1 MKMNPVRRPALRFSL
16 RSRVLLGSGLAAVL
30 LFAAGCV
37 APLPVTTTPT
47 GATAIFDGKTLG
59 PTPLQYTP
67 EGNKPVAVEFQ
78 LDGYFPESFTFQP
91 TPEAKGISAQLA
103 PRTLAKTHD
112 FTSAPDGAAVAIDGR
127 AAGTTPI
134 TGAKI
139 VFDRDDKNSPWKSK
153 SVTFSKANYQSETVT
168 LTAETTALPKVDLG
182 LLREDRVYRITAT
195 NPEGAELNADVT
207 LNGQVVGQTPLKL
220 PITFQRATKTTP
232 WPQFKLSVEIPAK
245 YQPAAATLE
254 FANRALAVGFK
265 LEPVTEI
272 VTTLTYPALV
282 MTPTGVAFRF
292 QRSTA
297 TAVLNTR
304 EPAEIISDLKPVTN
318 FGRQD
323 VKDTASRAECIN
335 SFCVSPDGQNIIF
348 SLTERD
354 DQGGFYSN
362 LSIKRADD
370 VGGGVA
376 RLTQGPRYAD
386 TLPYIANDGSNYLVF
401 ASNRTDRTKPDIF
414 RVNLVENRLS
424 GGISRLTNDS
434 RYNFGPSYGD
444 SNRQLFYLSTEPNF
458 PTAESQISSIRL
470 DGSLPTQLSISALEL
485 NNVFAEKVYFVRLD
499 EDTKKKQIYSITADG
514 KLETALLNQEDF
526 RTSNC
531 FNPSVSP
538 DGTRVLFVS
547 DHGTD
552 DRGRHNHDIYL
563 VNSDGSNLQRLTHNG
578 SDDLMPAWSFSEEGV
593 IFFLSNRGGAY
604 NVWRLKVS
612 GGK

>member
-1 MKMNPVRRPALRFSL
+1 MKTARRPAASL
-16 RSRVLLGSGLAAVL
+16 WTRVALYSGLIAAVW
-30 LFAAGCV
+30 FAGGC
-37 APLPVTTTPT
+37 ATPLSVTTNPP
-47 GATAIFDGKTLG
+47 GATAILDGKNLG
-59 PTPLQYTP
+59 VTPAQFTP
-67 EGNKPVAVEFQ
+67 EGNRPVSVEFR
-78 LDGYFPESFTFQP
+78 LDGYFPESFVFQP
-91 TPEAKGISAQLA
+91 NPEAKSISAQLE
-103 PRTLAKTHD
+103 PRTQMKSYD
-112 FTSAPDGAAVAIDGR
+112 FASAPEGAAVSIDGH
-127 AAGTTPI
+127 AVGNTPL
-134 TGAKI
+134 TGVK
-139 VFDRDDKNSPWKSK
+139 VTYERDDKTSPWKTKTVAVSK
-153 SVTFSKANYQSETVT
+153 PNYQGETFT
-168 LTAETTALPKVDLG
+168 LSAAVATLPRIDLA
-182 LLREDRVYRITAT
+182 LLREDRVYQVAAT
-195 NPEGAELNADVT
+195 TSDGSELNADVT
-207 LNGQVVGQTPLKL
+207 LNGKVVGQTPLKL
-220 PITFQRATKTTP
+220 PLTFQRPNKNAA
-232 WPQFKLSVEIPAK
+232 WPRFSVSVEIPAK
-245 YQPAAATLE
+245 YQPASTVID
-254 FANRALAVGFK
+254 FARTTPAVGFK
-265 LEPVTEI
+265 LEPITEI
-272 VTTLTYPALV
+272 TTTLTYPALV
-282 MTPTGVAFRF
+282 MTPTGVAFKF
-292 QRSTA
+292 QRGSA
-297 TAVLNTR
+297 IAVLNTR
-304 EPAEIISDLKPVTN
+304 EPAETISDLKPVTN

-323 VKDTASRAECIN
+323 VKDNASRAECVN

-386 TLPYIANDGSNYLVF
+386 TLPYVANDGSNYLVF

-470 DGSLPTQLSISALEL
+470 DGSLPTQLSINALEL

-499 EDTKKKQIYSITADG
+499 EDAKRKQIYSITADG

-547 DHGTD
+547 DHGVD
-552 DRGRHNHDIYL
+552 EQGRHNHDIYM
-563 VNSDGSNLQRLTHNG
+563 VNADGTNLQRLTHNG

-593 IFFLSNRGGAY
+593 VFFLSNRGGAY

-612 GGK
+612 GAK

>member
-1 MKMNPVRRPALRFSL
+1 MKMNTVRRPVSSSL
-16 RSRVLLGSGLAAVL
+16 FRTRVILGSGLLAAL
-30 LFAAGCV
+30 LLSAGCV
-37 APLPVTTTPT
+37 APLPVTTTPA

-67 EGNKPVAVEFQ
+67 EGNKPVAVEFR

-91 TPEAKGISAQLA
+91 SPEAKGISAQLA
-103 PRTLAKTHD
+103 PRTLTKSFD
-112 FTSAPDGAAVAIDGR
+112 FTSAPDGATVAIDGKT
-127 AAGTTPI
+127 AGTTPL
-134 TGAKI
+134 TGLKV
-139 VFDRDDKNSPWKSK
+139 VFDRDDKTSPWKTK
-153 SVTFSKANYQSETVT
+153 AVTVTKANYQSETVT
-168 LTAETTALPKVDLG
+168 LSADAAALPRVDLG
-182 LLREDRVYRITAT
+182 LLREDRVYRLTAV
-195 NPEGAELNADVT
+195 NAEGAELNAEVRLD
-207 LNGQVVGQTPLKL
+207 GKVVGQTPLKL
-220 PITFQRATKTTP
+220 PITFQRAVKTAP
-232 WPQFKLSVEIPAK
+232 WPQFKVSAEIPAK
-245 YQPAAATLE
+245 YQPATATLD
-254 FANRALAVGFK
+254 FARPTLAVGFK

-272 VTTLTYPALV
+272 VTTFTYPTLV
-282 MTPTGVAFRF
+282 MTPTGVTFRF
-292 QRSTA
+292 QRTNA
-297 TAVLNTR
+297 IAILNTR

-470 DGSLPTQLSISALEL
+470 DGSLPTQLSITALEL

-499 EDTKKKQIYSITADG
+499 EDSKKKQIYSITADG

-552 DRGRHNHDIYL
+552 DQGRHNNDIYL
-563 VNSDGSNLQRLTHNG
+563 VNADGTNLQRLTHNG

-612 GGK
+612 GAK

>member
-1 MKMNPVRRPALRFSL
+1 MKIARRPAS
-16 RSRVLLGSGLAAVL
+16 SRWTRLALSSGLIAAVL
-30 LFAAGCV
+30 FAGGC
-37 APLPVTTTPT
+37 ATPLPVTTNPP
-47 GATAIFDGKTLG
+47 GATAIFDGKNLG
-59 PTPLQYTP
+59 VTPVQFTA

-91 TPEAKGISAQLA
+91 SPDAKGISAQLE
-103 PRTLAKTHD
+103 PRTLTKSYD
-112 FTSAPDGAAVAIDGR
+112 FTSAPEGAAVAIDGR
-127 AAGTTPI
+127 AVGTTPL
-134 TGAKI
+134 TGVK
-139 VFDRDDKNSPWKSK
+139 VTYDRDEKTSPWKNKAVTISK
-153 SVTFSKANYQSETVT
+153 TNHQTESFALSAA
-168 LTAETTALPKVDLG
+168 TAAVPRVDLA
-182 LLREDRVYRITAT
+182 LLREDRVYNVTAT
-195 NPEGAELNADVT
+195 TTDGAELNAEVT
-207 LNGQVVGQTPLKL
+207 LNGKSVGQTPLKL
-220 PITFQRATKTTP
+220 PLTFQRSHKGAA
-232 WPQFKLSVEIPAK
+232 WPRFTVAVEIPAK
-245 YQPAAATLE
+245 YQPASTVID
-254 FANRALAVGFK
+254 FARTAQAVGFK

-272 VTTLTYPALV
+272 TTILTYPALI

-292 QRSTA
+292 QRTNA
-297 TAVLNTR
+297 IAILNTR
-304 EPAEIISDLKPVTN
+304 EPAETISDLKPVTN

-323 VKDTASRAECIN
+323 VKDTASRAECVN

-386 TLPYIANDGSNYLVF
+386 TLPYVANDGSNYLVF

-414 RVNLVENRLS
+414 RVNLIENRLS

-434 RYNFGPSYGD
+434 RYNFAPSYGD

-470 DGSLPTQLSISALEL
+470 DGSLPTQLSINALEL
-485 NNVFAEKVYFVRLD
+485 NNVFAEKVYFVRFD
-499 EDTKKKQIYSITADG
+499 EDTKRKQIYSITADG

-547 DHGTD
+547 DHGVD
-552 DRGRHNHDIYL
+552 EQGRHNHDIYI
-563 VNSDGSNLQRLTHNG
+563 VNADGSNLQRLTHNG

-604 NVWRLKVS
+604 NVWRLKIS
-612 GGK
+612 GAK